1 MAISRMDME
10 RQMRN
15 MGGIMGLEDQRQGYF
30 LGKLVKKVKKGVKKV
45 VKSPL
50 GKLALG
56 AAALK
61 FGGPGLAKLLGRP
74 ATGFLSGQFT
84 GQGGIFN
91 AARGLFDQGNLL
103 AGLVRDPE
111 TGKFSLGRAA
121 LSGLGAASIAAPFFM
136 GGDDEEVD
144 EGTPF
149 TDPQA
154 DIEDIRSQ
162 AKAYYSDPTQS
173 ALYFMPPKGAVQS
186 SFYADGGLASLR
198 PGYAGGQLVGPSG
211 DGSRPGYAGESDIG
225 ILDVIKSLPSAVGQI
240 FSGET
245 ESMLGDNQEEKN
257 KFMIQ
262 DMFPDIDKETLSMI
276 VDMKNR
282 GAGVDEI
289 STITGQD
296 PSTITN
302 MLSILNMKAYGGR
315 IGYRIGG
322 GVLQKAGQMFKAGV
336 GKVKSLFDDADISV
350 QIRDEDVATDAGL
363 QAQAVGQD
371 VFITPKS
378 KKAVQVIDGLID
390 EGYDITKDAD
400 GDYAINALDEGALD
414 LITQRLRIGS
424 KGADEFI
431 DAQDYYY
438 KGDTGMMDE
447 ESKMIYDAL
456 RNRKADGGI
465 MDLGGL
471 EKDYREG
478 GFVPLGAEERA
489 DDVPARLS
497 KNEFVFTADAVRNA
511 GQGDIDRGAEV
522 MQNMMDN
529 LESGGTI
536 SEESQGLENP
546 AQSMFDQAQQLE
558 SRIE

>member
-136 GGDDEEVD
+136 GGDEEED
-144 EGTPF
+144 TGTPF
-149 TDPQA
+149 TSPQA

-296 PSTITN
+296 ASTITN

>member
-1 MAISRMDME
+1 MAISRMNME

-30 LGKLVKKVKKGVKKV
+30 LGKLVKKITKPIKKV
-45 VKSPL
+45 IKSPL
-50 GKLALG
+50 GK
-56 AAALK
+56 AALLAGGAYLAGGFMPGGAGLRGGLANFRN
-61 FGGPGLAKLLGRP
+61 FGGGIGKLFAKDTGLLR
-74 ATGFLSGQFT
+74 
-84 GQGGIFN
+84 
-91 AARGLFDQGNLL
+91 
-103 AGLVRDPE
+103 GLVRDKA
-111 TGKFSLGRAA
+111 GNFSLGRAA

-136 GGDDEEVD
+136 GGDEEVD
-144 EGTPF
+144 EGTSF
-149 TDPQA
+149 TEPQA
-154 DIEDIRSQ
+154 DIEDIRGQ
-162 AKAYYSDPTQS
+162 AKAYYSDPTNS
-173 ALYFMPPKGAVQS
+173 ALYFMPPKSAVRS
-186 SFYADGGLASLR
+186 SFYAADGGLASLR
-198 PGYAGGQLVGPSG
+198 P
-211 DGSRPGYAGESDIG
+211 
-225 ILDVIKSLPSAVGQI
+225 
-240 FSGET
+240 
-245 ESMLGDNQEEKN
+245 
-257 KFMIQ
+257 
-262 DMFPDIDKETLSMI
+262 
-276 VDMKNR
+276 
-282 GAGVDEI
+282 
-289 STITGQD
+289 
-296 PSTITN
+296 
-302 MLSILNMKAYGGR
+302 
-315 IGYRIGG
+315 GYRIGG
-322 GVLQKAGQMFKAGV
+322 GVLQKAGQMIKSGV

-350 QIRDEDVATDAGL
+350 QIRDDDVMTDAGL

-378 KKAVQVIDGLID
+378 SKAVQVIDGLID
-390 EGYDITKDAD
+390 EGYDIAKAED
-400 GDYAINALDEGALD
+400 GSYTINALDEGALD

-456 RNRKADGGI
+456 RNRKADGGL

-478 GFVPLGAEERA
+478 GFVPLGAKERA

-511 GQGDIDRGAEV
+511 GQGDIDQGAEV

-536 SEESQGLENP
+536 SEESQGIENP